1 MPANSP
7 DQPAA
12 DRSAADPTGGPP
24 WRSQVRDG
32 EVVFRLPDP
41 THDLHDVHLWHDLDL
56 PGWPHRLAAVPG
68 GWELVWPRPPAD
80 RVEYQFT
87 AHHPA
92 LGSDRAFLL
101 DPGNP
106 HTVDGAFGAHSW
118 LPLPGYREPSW
129 LGQCGIDSHHVAHT
143 LTDTPVGDVDLVVWS
158 PADAPVDEPLPMLLA
173 HDGPELERYA
183 GLTHLCSV
191 LVAAGRLPRMR
202 VTLLAPGDRNPRYAA
217 SAAYATMLAEHLV
230 PRLREAHP
238 TEHPLVLAGPS
249 LGGLAALHAEWCH
262 PGLVG
267 GLLLLSGSFFT
278 PELDGQESGFEHWRP
293 IVDFVA
299 GVHGAAEPPSRP
311 VVAMGWGTVEEN
323 RHNNAHLAARLV
335 QLGLP
340 VRTATVRDGHNFTCW
355 RDLLDPLLPDLLTTV
370 WS

>member
-1 MPANSP
+1 MPATPP
-7 DQPAA
+7 DPATREPAA
-12 DRSAADPTGGPP
+12 DWVSHVRAD
-24 WRSQVRDG
+24 
-32 EVVFRLPDP
+32 ELVFRLPDP
-41 THDLHDVHLWHDLDL
+41 THDLRDVHLWHDLDL
-56 PGWPHRLAAVPG
+56 PGWPHELAAVTG
-68 GWELVWPRPPAD
+68 GWQLVWPCPPAD

-92 LGSDRAFLL
+92 LGPDRAFLL

-106 HTVDGAFGAHSW
+106 RTVDGAFGPHSW
-118 LPLPGYREPSW
+118 LPLPGYREPAW
-129 LGQCGIDSHHVAHT
+129 LGGGGIDSHHVAHT

-183 GLTHLCSV
+183 GLTHVCAA
-191 LVAAGRLPRMR
+191 LVAQGRLPRLR

-217 SAAYATMLAEHLV
+217 NPAYALMLAEHLV

-238 TEHPLVLAGPS
+238 SEHPLVLAGPS

-278 PELDGQESGFEHWRP
+278 PQLDGQESNFEFWSR
-293 IVDFVA
+293 IVDFV
-299 GVHGAAEPPSRP
+299 GRVHGAAQPPSRP
-311 VVAMGWGTVEEN
+311 VVAMGWGSVEEN
-323 RHNNAHLAARLV
+323 RHNNAALATRLGE
-335 QLGLP
+335 LGLP

-355 RDLLDPLLPDLLTTV
+355 RDLLDPLLPDLLTSV